1 MPNSYQILL
10 TIIASFSSGL
20 IGVFINYKRDKK
32 KERVRIQEK
41 EHDSMLLEIK
51 DLQITLYKLEKDIDI
66 WKEKYYHALED
77 LIKVKTE
84 LESVLFK
91 LEGIAGANHA
101 EIMQVVDQ
109 LDKEFLK

>member
-1 MPNSYQILL
+1 MPNNYQILL
-10 TIIASFSSGL
+10 TIIASISSGL
-20 IGVFINYKRDKK
+20 LGIFINYKRDKK
-32 KERVRIQEK
+32 KEKVRLQEK

-66 WKEKYYHALED
+66 WKEKYYHALQD

-84 LESVLFK
+84 LESVLAR
-91 LEGIAGANHA
+91 LEGNTGENHA
-101 EIMQVVDQ
+101 EIIDMVDR

>member
-1 MPNSYQILL
+1 MPNNYQILL
-10 TIIASFSSGL
+10 TIIASISSGL
-20 IGVFINYKRDKK
+20 LGIFINYKRDKK
-32 KERVRIQEK
+32 KEKVRLQEK

-66 WKEKYYHALED
+66 WKEKYYHALQD

-84 LESVLFK
+84 LESVLSR
-91 LEGIAGANHA
+91 LEGTTGENHA
-101 EIMQVVDQ
+101 EIMDTVDR

>member
-1 MPNSYQILL
+1 MPHHYQILL
-10 TIIASFSSGL
+10 TIIASISSGL

-32 KERVRIQEK
+32 KELVRIQEK

-84 LESVLFK
+84 LESVLLK
-91 LEGIAGANHA
+91 LEGITEANHA
-101 EIMQVVDQ
+101 EIMQAVDQ

>member
-1 MPNSYQILL
+1 MPNNYQILL

-20 IGVFINYKRDKK
+20 IGVFINHKRDKK
-32 KERVRIQEK
+32 KERIRIQEK

-84 LESVLFK
+84 LESVLLK
-91 LEGIAGANHA
+91 LEGIAGTNHA

>member
-1 MPNSYQILL
+1 MPNNYQILL
-10 TIIASFSSGL
+10 TIIASISSGL
-20 IGVFINYKRDKK
+20 LGIFINYKRDKN
-32 KERVRIQEK
+32 KEKVRLQEK

-66 WKEKYYHALED
+66 WKEKYYHALQD

-84 LESVLFK
+84 LESVLSR
-91 LEGIAGANHA
+91 LEGTTGENHA
-101 EIMQVVDQ
+101 EIIDVVDR